1 MEKSKPS
8 IGTHKRSQRVDTE
21 DLFKNIQWDCMK
33 QSLYKYENL
42 DPYRSCIE
50 QMEILAEGSGLLN
63 KDYWAKKK
71 EIRETIDKEGERLSA
86 DFRAGLVK
94 SKKNVQIKK
103 QLQEQEIVF
112 CLRWHRLL
120 MKYLAPMFYTRF
132 GVSQIK

>member
-1 MEKSKPS
+1 MEKSQPS
-8 IGTHKRSQRVDTE
+8 IGSHKRSQRVDTE
-21 DLFKNIQWDCMK
+21 DLFKNIQWDAMK
-33 QSLYKYENL
+33 SGMYKYQNL

-63 KDYWAKKK
+63 EKYWGKKK
-71 EIRETIDKEGERLSA
+71 ELRDESDMEGERLSK
-86 DFRAGLVK
+86 GLRLGLIK
-94 SKKNVQIKK
+94 SKLNDQIKK
-103 QLQEQEIVF
+103 QLQEQEIAF

>member
-63 KDYWAKKK
+63 KDYWTKKK
-71 EIRETIDKEGERLSA
+71 EIRQTIDKEAQTLSA
-86 DFRAGLVK
+86 DFKPGLIK

-112 CLRWHRLL
+112 CLKWHRLL

>member
-63 KDYWAKKK
+63 KDYWTKKK
-71 EIRETIDKEGERLSA
+71 EIRQTIDKESQTLST
-86 DFRAGLVK
+86 DFKPGLIK

-112 CLRWHRLL
+112 CLKWHRLL

>member
-1 MEKSKPS
+1 MEKSQPT

-33 QSLYKYENL
+33 QSLYKYQNL

-63 KDYWAKKK
+63 KEYWEKKK
-71 EIRETIDKEGERLSA
+71 EIRIKIDRELENLNS
-86 DFRAGLVK
+86 DFRPGLHK
-94 SKKNVQIKK
+94 SKKNDQIKK

-120 MKYLAPMFYTRF
+120 MKYLAPMFYTKF

>member
-1 MEKSKPS
+1 MEKSQPS
-8 IGTHKRSQRVDTE
+8 IGSHKRSQRVDTE
-21 DLFKNIQWDCMK
+21 DLFKQAQWDAMK
-33 QSLYKYENL
+33 SGMYKYQNL

-63 KDYWAKKK
+63 QKYWAKKK
-71 EIRETIDKEGERLSA
+71 EVREETDKEIEKTSKGLRP
-86 DFRAGLVK
+86 GLVK
-94 SKKNVQIKK
+94 SKLNEQIKK
-103 QLQEQEIVF
+103 QLQEQEIAF